1 MWNSAEQRSP
11 TSGGGG
17 KTRSLRLKG
26 LTALAAL
33 AALFGVALLALFAL
47 APPAHAVPPPAD
59 VQLILG
65 VDDED
70 GIIEPG
76 QTVNVSAAI
85 RFTGPYARPERMVA
99 EDIELRSSLGWEGTA
114 SRSFHTL
121 EVDDQVVVGGEWLWA
136 LRDSGGNPWYE
147 RLPNRSN
154 VAIKAM
160 HGRTAVARPQ
170 SNHRANLPS
179 RDDRIYIFDI
189 YNKRQALIIDRPAGA
204 TQTFGTSQRLHPTDQ
219 NGNVGAGTIS
229 YGINRYHDRNETGTA
244 VAVWHET
251 ETKAWLFAGDAEAA
265 VGAETYVGRLWI
277 YSLEWPADQNSS
289 APPVATLHGYI
300 APPLSEAG
308 NFYYGTANTTAHWA
322 SYGSSVAISADGS
335 TLAVGAPWM
344 NITGAVYV
352 YTRPDGPGQSWA
364 DLAYA
369 DGVKVTPY
377 PIPHWGT
384 SEATGVA
391 PFSSATN
398 CDADCRAARAGWQ
411 GLLGFRNIALSAD
424 GTVMTVGAPWKDF
437 GAQTMGGSFSNA
449 DRRAGEAYVFV
460 APNGD
465 WDTAPDAV
473 AGKTVMTAKSNA
485 ATAYPSYNKDTHVS
499 PGPNRRVTEAAV
511 SFVRAAW
518 PGSTFQYTGYRVAI
532 TLDGATVAVGLAGSP
547 VSEWNAGPQQ
557 LMIFQVDS
565 PDEWANVQTDPWP
578 TGTLITGL
586 SGFGA
591 PSWCG
596 FDFNADGTLLM
607 VGMCGASDAGR
618 GEIRTIRRPADGAWD
633 AGAINVVAPDS
644 LQYQPSRGG
653 RTVARSWGIVTW
665 SIDRQRFAIGSHD
678 EWIIEHFNQDAG
690 SQGPGTMTFSDAGC
704 YERRENGVST
714 LTCPVRLPAGAAA
727 IVVSPGQPDG
737 STLTISG
744 QVKLSMDGNDAGSET
759 PSVYLFNHR
768 DLENARTLQN
778 TLVLRVGTVA
788 NLAQAN
794 LELAPRDD
802 GGTEPASLSSGQRT
816 VLRLQLLDEN
826 GKPARGA
833 AIASIVA
840 TTTRGSLS
848 SQLLDSS
855 DAQNTN
861 GCLAG
866 GGGFTCQ
873 LNPALLTGAD
883 EQGALLVRN
892 SEQGRGLAPRI
903 PATRGL
909 PPGETIN
916 YSSGNIR
923 LTLEHTGTAGPAD
936 VRVHAT
942 AKNGESLS
950 SQVVRVNLLGPPASL
965 SIAAPA
971 AALLNVGTPDSGVD
985 RDDRD
990 MLTLAVTALDKDG
1003 AQVPLT
1009 TSGSLR
1015 ATLTDPEG
1023 KRVTEGVGI
1032 EWPLLNVAGKLALSA
1047 DGNRQARVN
1056 VNRAAEQPLPNGEY
1070 TLEVRAG
1077 ALKATQTFT
1086 VSGGPAA
1093 ITLSEP
1099 EGSLERGERFSLTAT
1114 IVDADG
1120 AAVPD
1125 GTKIEW
1131 LSQGVGTT
1139 PGPVRLAAETKTTN
1153 GEASAEFLSI
1163 LSGTVYVTA
1172 EAGGIKQLLLLQIVE
1187 PTPPRTLIDDLS
1199 STTPNSYAVWQ
1210 GGSPIA
1216 ASALYEVLPSS
1227 VVTLSRPSAAG
1238 WKHYDGGSAADFTIQ
1253 PGAVLWLAGR

>member
-1 MWNSAEQRSP
+1 MEGT
-11 TSGGGG
+11 TSMRLSNFVGGGG
-17 KTRSLRLKG
+17 TMRL
-26 LTALAAL
+26 LLLAAL
-33 AALFGVALLALFAL
+33 SALVALCAL
-47 APPAHAVPPPAD
+47 ATAHAVPPPAD

-85 RFTGPYARPERMVA
+85 RFTGPYAQPERMVA
-99 EDIELRSSLGWEGTA
+99 EDIQLRSSLGWEKTPDY
-114 SRSFHTL
+114 TL
-121 EVDDQVVVGGEWLWA
+121 DVEDQVVVGGEWLWA
-136 LRDSGGNPWYE
+136 LRDSGGNPWYD
-147 RLPNRSN
+147 RLPDRSN

-179 RDDRIYIFDI
+179 RDDRIYIFDL
-189 YNKRQALIIDRPAGA
+189 YNKRQALIINRPAGG

-229 YGINRYHDRNETGTA
+229 YGLNRYHDRNDTGTA

-277 YSLEWPADQNSS
+277 YSLEWPADQNSA

-308 NFYYGTANTTAHWA
+308 NFYHYTANTTAHWA

-398 CDADCRAARAGWQ
+398 CDEDCRAARAGWQ
-411 GLLGFRNIALSAD
+411 GLLGFRSIALSAD

-465 WDTAPDAV
+465 WDTAPDVV

-485 ATAYPSYNKDTHVS
+485 ATAYPSYNKATHVS

-511 SFVRAAW
+511 SFVHAAW

-532 TLDGATVAVGLAGSP
+532 TLDGATVAVGMAGSP
-547 VSEWNAGPQQ
+547 YNESDAGPRR

-578 TGTLITGL
+578 TGTLITDL
-586 SGFGA
+586 QGFGA

-607 VGMCGASDAGR
+607 VGMCGESYGGR

-633 AGAINVVAPDS
+633 AGAINVLAPDS

-653 RTVARSWGIVTW
+653 RSVGRSWGIVTW
-665 SIDRQRFAIGSHD
+665 SIDRQRFATSSHD
-678 EWIIEHFNQDAG
+678 EWIMEHPNQDAG

-704 YERRENGVST
+704 YERLEDGLST
-714 LTCPVRLPAGAAA
+714 LTCPLRLPAGAAA
-727 IVVSPGQPDG
+727 IFVPPGEPEAAA
-737 STLTISG
+737 LTISG
-744 QVKLSMDGNDAGSET
+744 RVKLSMDGNDTGVDDNPA
-759 PSVYLFNHR
+759 VYLFNHR

-778 TLVLRVGTVA
+778 TLTLRIGTVA
-788 NLAQAN
+788 NLAQAK
-794 LELAPRDD
+794 LELAPRGD
-802 GGTEPASLSSGQRT
+802 GTESASLSSGQRT

-833 AIASIVA
+833 DIASIVA

-848 SQLLDSS
+848 SNLLDST
-855 DAQNTN
+855 DAQYTN
-861 GCLAG
+861 GCLG
-866 GGGFTCQ
+866 GGGFSCQ
-873 LNPALLTGAD
+873 LNPALLTGAN
-883 EQGALLVRN
+883 EQGALLARN
-892 SEQGRGLAPRI
+892 YEQGRGLAPRI

-909 PPGETIN
+909 PPGETIS
-916 YSSGNIR
+916 YSADNIR
-923 LTLEHTGTAGPAD
+923 LSLEHTGTAGTAEVD
-936 VRVHAT
+936 VTVISKTGRV
-942 AKNGESLS
+942 LS
-950 SQVVRVNLLGPPASL
+950 AGPLTVILTGPPDSL
-965 SIAAPA
+965 SISAPA
-971 AALLNVGTPDSGVD
+971 AAVLNLGTPDSGAD
-985 RDDRD
+985 KDDRD
-990 MLTLAVTALDKDG
+990 LLTVAVSATDKLG
-1003 AQVPLT
+1003 QAVAPPATGVQ
-1009 TSGSLR
+1009 R
-1015 ATLTDPEG
+1015 ATLTGPDG
-1023 KRVTEGVGI
+1023 QRVTSGVEL
-1032 EWPLLNVAGKLALSA
+1032 EWPLGGAANPTLDDN
-1047 DGNRQARVN
+1047 GNRQVRVN
-1056 VNRAAEQPLPNGEY
+1056 VNRAAAQPLANGEY

-1077 ALKATQTFT
+1077 SLSATQTFI
-1086 VSGGPAA
+1086 VGGSPA
-1093 ITLSEP
+1093 TLTLGEV
-1099 EGSLERGERFSLTAT
+1099 EGTLAEGEQVSLTA
-1114 IVDADG
+1114 IVLDADG
-1120 AAVPD
+1120 NSVPD
-1125 GTKIEW
+1125 GTPIDW
-1131 LSQGVGTT
+1131 SATDVGATAVLVQLS
-1139 PGPVRLAAETKTTN
+1139 AEARTTN
-1153 GEASAEFLSI
+1153 GQASATWLVLSAGAAMVRAQAGDAVDLRLLDVAAAMAAAEPAEPPSPADGLRRASPGLATWVGEGSTTAAALLDDLPGVDSI
-1163 LSGTVYVTA
+1163 LFWSIS
-1172 EAGGIKQLLLLQIVE
+1172 ENRWL
-1187 PTPPRTLIDDLS
+1187 R
-1199 STTPNSYAVWQ
+1199 YARSDGRPVP
-1210 GGSPIA
+1210 GSFNF
-1216 ASALYEVLPSS
+1216 E
-1227 VVTLSRPSAAG
+1227 VVT
-1238 WKHYDGGSAADFTIQ
+1238 
-1253 PGAVLWLAGR
+1253 GAVLWIAE

>member
-1 MWNSAEQRSP
+1 MRNSTEQRSP
-11 TSGGGG
+11 TSWGGGG
-17 KTRSLRLKG
+17 KTRSLRLRS

-33 AALFGVALLALFAL
+33 AALFGVALFAL
-47 APPAHAVPPPAD
+47 SPSARAVPPPAD

-85 RFTGPYARPERMVA
+85 RFTGPYAQPERMVA
-99 EDIELRSSLGWEGTA
+99 EDIQLRSSLGWESTA

-136 LRDSGGNPWYE
+136 LRDSGGRAWYD
-147 RLPNRSN
+147 RLPDRSN

-179 RDDRIYIFDI
+179 RDDRIYIFDL
-189 YNKRQALIIDRPAGA
+189 YNKRQALIINRPAGA

-229 YGINRYHDRNETGTA
+229 YGLNRYHDRNDTGTA

-277 YSLEWPADQNSS
+277 YSLEWPADQNSA

-411 GLLGFRNIALSAD
+411 GLLGFRSIALSAD

-465 WDTAPDAV
+465 WDTAPDVV

-511 SFVRAAW
+511 SFVHAAW

-532 TLDGATVAVGLAGSP
+532 TLDGATVAVGMAGSP
-547 VSEWNAGPQQ
+547 YNESDAGPRR

-578 TGTLITGL
+578 TGTLVTDL
-586 SGFGA
+586 QGFGA

-607 VGMCGASDAGR
+607 VGMCGESYGGR

-633 AGAINVVAPDS
+633 AGAINVLAPDS

-653 RTVARSWGIVTW
+653 RSVGRSWGIVTW
-665 SIDRQRFAIGSHD
+665 SIDRQRFATSSHD
-678 EWIIEHFNQDAG
+678 EWIMEHANQDAG

-714 LTCPVRLPAGAAA
+714 LTCPLRLPPGAAA
-727 IVVSPGQPDG
+727 ITVSPGQPDG
-737 STLTISG
+737 STLNISG
-744 QVKLSMDGNDAGSET
+744 RVKLSMDGNDAGSES
-759 PSVYLFNHR
+759 PPVYLFNHR
-768 DLENARTLQN
+768 DLDNARTLQN
-778 TLVLRVGTVA
+778 TLALRIGTVA

-794 LELAPRDD
+794 LELAPRGD
-802 GGTEPASLSSGQRT
+802 GGTESASLASGQRT

-833 AIASIVA
+833 DIASIIA
-840 TTTRGSLS
+840 TTTSGSLS
-848 SQLLDSS
+848 SNLLDST
-855 DAQNTN
+855 DAQYTN
-861 GCLAG
+861 GCFG
-866 GGGFTCQ
+866 SGGFSCQ

-883 EQGALLVRN
+883 EQGALLARN
-892 SEQGRGLAPRI
+892 YEQGRGLAPRF
-903 PATRGL
+903 PANRGL
-909 PPGETIN
+909 PPGETLS
-916 YSSGNIR
+916 YSAANIR

-936 VRVHAT
+936 VRVHAV
-942 AKNGESLS
+942 AKNGDSLS
-950 SQVVRVNLLGPPASL
+950 SQIVRVNLLGPPASL

-971 AALLNVGTPDSGVD
+971 GGLLNIGTPDAGPD
-985 RDDRD
+985 QDDRD
-990 MLTLAVTALDKDG
+990 ILTLAVTAADAAG
-1003 AQVPLT
+1003 HPVATPT
-1009 TSGSLR
+1009 GGSLR
-1015 ATLTDPEG
+1015 ATLTGPDG
-1023 KRVTEGVGI
+1023 KRITSGVAL
-1032 EWPLLNVAGKLALSA
+1032 EWPLRTVAGKPALDSN
-1047 DGNRQARVN
+1047 GNRQARVN
-1056 VNRAAEQPLPNGEY
+1056 VDRAANQPLPNGEY

-1077 ALKATQTFT
+1077 TLTATQTFS

-1093 ITLSEP
+1093 ITLSDP
-1099 EGSLERGERFSLTAT
+1099 EGSLDRGERFTLTAT
-1114 IVDADG
+1114 IVDAAG
-1120 AAVPD
+1120 APVPD
-1125 GTKIEW
+1125 GTAVEW
-1131 LSQGVGTT
+1131 LSQGLGAT
-1139 PGPVRLAAETKTTN
+1139 PGPVRLAAEMKTTN
-1153 GEASAEFLSI
+1153 GAASAEFLSI

-1172 EAGGIKQLLLLQIVE
+1172 ESGGIKQLRLLQIVE
-1187 PTPPRTLIDDLS
+1187 PTPPRTLIDDIS

-1210 GGSPIA
+1210 GSAAVA
-1216 ASALYEVLPSS
+1216 ASALYEALPPS
-1227 VVTLSRPSAAG
+1227 VVTLSQATSAG
-1238 WKHYDGGSAADFTIQ
+1238 WRHYDGAAANDFTIE
-1253 PGAVLWLAGR
+1253 PGAILWLSAR